1 MPRTQTPTRAQRQRL
16 SRDEVRERL
25 IAATTELVRDRS
37 FYELSVA
44 EVTEHAGIERTIF
57 YRHFDDL
64 ADLLL
69 RAATDAIGSL
79 YAAQVELDAE
89 REEGDIEAVRA
100 AIEPAVR
107 VYQRHGPVL
116 RAVTE
121 AGASNPRIA
130 AGGAELRRRF
140 NELATDS
147 LGGLPG
153 LRENP
158 PADVAESARAL
169 NLLNEAYLR
178 DAFGREPRVSAES
191 AVQTLTEIW
200 AAFLDRSAPRAGD
213 A

>member
-1 MPRTQTPTRAQRQRL
+1 MPSKSPPRPQRQRL
-16 SRDEVRERL
+16 TREEVRERL
-25 IAATTELVRDRS
+25 ISATADLVRERS
-37 FYELSVA
+37 FNELSVA
-44 EVTEHAGIERTIF
+44 QVAETAGIERTIF

-64 ADLLL
+64 GDLLL
-69 RAATDAIGSL
+69 RAATEAIGSL
-79 YAAQVELDAE
+79 YAAQVDLDAG
-89 REEGDIEAVRA
+89 REEGDLETVRA

-130 AGGAELRRRF
+130 ARGAELRRRF

-147 LGGLPG
+147 LRRLSG

-178 DAFGREPRVSAES
+178 DAFGREPRVSAET
-191 AVQTLTEIW
+191 ATQTLTEIW